1 MKKMIA
7 LLLVLVCSIA
17 ILWSAYINRSYYA
30 MGGEVTIVA
39 KQESGSRYYITVEQG
54 KPNSAGRGQF
64 LLECTQEQYRSVDIG
79 DVVRCDR
86 DQSAV
91 THKGTVHK
99 IYD

>member
-1 MKKMIA
+1 MKKTIA
-7 LLLVLVCSIA
+7 LVLAFVCSIA
-17 ILWSAYINRSYYA
+17 ILLYAYINRSYFE

-39 KQESGSRYYITVEQG
+39 KQESGSKYYITVEQG
-54 KPNSAGRGQF
+54 DPDSPGRGQF

-86 DQSAV
+86 YQSSV
-91 THKGTVHK
+91 TYRGTVHK